1 MIEIV
6 NRNPSGMFDAEEPW
20 VRLTEINDSLVI
32 QQATPVLGAIG
43 IKSFNLEYEG
53 NLLAIFRYSI
63 DEGLNW
69 SETLDLNLEN
79 LQRINLKRSH
89 WFMVEITL
97 VNQPYMMNQLELSG
111 NNLVLGPDGSPK
123 SLYVESNTTWT
134 VEESDQG
141 GDTPEPSSSNESF
154 FKAITFELEFNKPAI
169 PEFYKDFNYSKFIPY
184 YNHFCIDWTVNVM
197 RKLYQKGI
205 VPKYIERGSNLDWY
219 KSEQEDEAVI
229 LCDDRWEDEDYINF
243 WYFITYIN
251 ALRIWAVD
259 VLEDMLWNPRILHAW
274 LESKGLILGSDIH
287 MDELYY
293 LMTYFYDEMMRRGT
307 MSSFDRSRNL
317 SGEFAEAFVRGEFIR
332 LINGESTDEIV
343 RALIPSSEQGWVVGY
358 SSPCGYA
365 NTDYLVNFTKAWE
378 NKISDLSKYPLY
390 NGSNIAFDDNGAIII
405 RGGSDVYSGIG
416 LGDPDMRVPI
426 DPSKDYFFL
435 VRFSCEQPFDL
446 RTGCYVYNNVDDQIS
461 LEDLEG
467 NDQNYFI
474 DEKTFQGTNGDVLF
488 FGEVRSNGTFIRKG
502 QLDGVVNVLKFKD
515 NQTAFYAM
523 PFFVARSSSNLI
535 IKEVRFG
542 LLADR
547 DTYLLDVA
555 ELYLVVK
562 NNNPEYDRDSLK
574 DEISNKLLPIGV
586 YLTLDSIES
595 VNLSVEPIFISFPQ
609 SGGVEMVSLTLN
621 GDFEWSAQADHN
633 FFQINPSRGSG
644 SSVIRV
650 IAEENLSKET
660 LIDHINVRSGTS
672 TVTVIATQEA
682 MRLVFELTSTQDI
695 VVSSEGSSFRI
706 SGTSNCEGIK
716 INSIPDWVEI
726 SELRVNGE
734 AVSGWD
740 GNESYQIEGDP
751 GAEGPYSFELELQA
765 SENLD
770 TAMRNATISLSGWNG
785 SQEIRQQSVRIIQW
799 GASSINVSPLQVTIP
814 SSGDSQE
821 VTIETTGSWTAF
833 EI

>member
-32 QQATPVLGAIG
+32 QQATPVLGAVR

-53 NLLAIFRYSI
+53 DLLATFRYSV

-79 LQRINLKRSH
+79 LQKIDLKRSH

-97 VNQPYMMNQLELSG
+97 VNQPYIMNRLELSG
-111 NNLVLGPDGSPK
+111 NNLVLGPDGSSK

-134 VEESDQG
+134 IEESDQG

-205 VPKYIERGSNLDWY
+205 VPKFIERN
-219 KSEQEDEAVI
+219 
-229 LCDDRWEDEDYINF
+229 DDVAWEDEDYINF

-259 VLEDMLWNPRILHAW
+259 VFEDMLWNPRILHAW

-293 LMTYFYDEMMRRGT
+293 LMTYFYDEIMRRGT

-343 RALIPSSEQGWVVGY
+343 RALIPSSEQGWLVGY

-390 NGSNIAFDDNGAIII
+390 NGSNIIFDDNNAIII

-435 VRFSCEQPFDL
+435 VRFSCEQSFDL

-467 NDQNYFI
+467 NDQNYFV

-502 QLDGVVNVLKFKD
+502 QLDGIANVLKFKD

-547 DTYLLDVA
+547 DTYLSDIA
-555 ELYLVVK
+555 ELYLIVK
-562 NNNPEYDRDSLK
+562 NNNPEYNRDSLK
-574 DEISNKLLPIGV
+574 NEISNKLLPIGV

-595 VNLSVEPIFISFPQ
+595 VNLSIEPTFISFPQ
-609 SGGVEMVSLTLN
+609 SGGVEMISLTLN
-621 GDFEWSAQADHN
+621 GDFEWGAQDDYN
-633 FFQINPSRGSG
+633 FFQISPSRGSG

-650 IAEENLSKET
+650 MAEENLSKET
-660 LIDHINVRSGTS
+660 LIDHISVRSGTS

-682 MRLVFELTSTQDI
+682 MSPVFELASIQDI

-716 INSIPDWVEI
+716 ISSIPNWVEI
-726 SELRVNGE
+726 LELRVNGE
-734 AVSGWD
+734 VVSGWD
-740 GNESYQIEGDP
+740 GDESYQIEGDP
-751 GAEGPYSFELELQA
+751 GAEKPYSFELELQA

-770 TAMRNATISLSGWNG
+770 TAMRNATISLSGWNS
-785 SQEIRQQSVRIIQW
+785 SQEIGQQSVKIIQW

>member
-32 QQATPVLGAIG
+32 QQATPVLGAVG

-53 NLLAIFRYSI
+53 NLLATFRYSV

-79 LQRINLKRSH
+79 LQKIDLKRSH

-97 VNQPYMMNQLELSG
+97 VNQPYVMNRLELSG
-111 NNLVLGPDGSPK
+111 NNLVLGPDGSSK

-205 VPKYIERGSNLDWY
+205 VPKFIERN
-219 KSEQEDEAVI
+219 
-229 LCDDRWEDEDYINF
+229 DDMAWEDEDYINF

-251 ALRIWAVD
+251 ALRIWEVD

-390 NGSNIAFDDNGAIII
+390 NGSNITFDDNGAIII

-467 NDQNYFI
+467 NDQNYFV

-502 QLDGVVNVLKFKD
+502 QLDGIANVLKFKD

-535 IKEVRFG
+535 VKEVRFG

-562 NNNPEYDRDSLK
+562 NNNLEYDKDSLK

-586 YLTLDSIES
+586 YLALDSIES
-595 VNLSVEPIFISFPQ
+595 VNLSVEPTFISFPQ
-609 SGGVEMVSLTLN
+609 SGGVEMISLTLN
-621 GDFEWSAQADHN
+621 GDFEWNAQADHN
-633 FFQINPSRGSG
+633 FFQISPSRGSG

-672 TVTVIATQEA
+672 TVIVIATQEA
-682 MRLVFELTSTQDI
+682 MSLVFELASTQDI
-695 VVSSEGSSFRI
+695 VVSSEGALFRI

-716 INSIPDWVEI
+716 INSIPNWVEI
-726 SELRVNGE
+726 LELRVNGE
-734 AVSGWD
+734 VVSGWD
-740 GNESYQIEGDP
+740 GDESYQIEGDP
-751 GAEGPYSFELELQA
+751 GAEKPYSFELELQA

-770 TAMRNATISLSGWNG
+770 TAMRNATISLSGWNS
-785 SQEIRQQSVRIIQW
+785 SQEIRQQSVKIIQW
-799 GASSINVSPLQVTIP
+799 GASSINVSPLQVIIP

-821 VTIETTGSWTAF
+821 VTIETTGNWTAF

>member
-53 NLLAIFRYSI
+53 DLLATFRYSV

-79 LQRINLKRSH
+79 LQGIDLKRSH

-97 VNQPYMMNQLELSG
+97 VNQPYIMNQLELSG

-123 SLYVESNTTWT
+123 SLYIESNTTWT

-205 VPKYIERGSNLDWY
+205 VPKFIERN
-219 KSEQEDEAVI
+219 
-229 LCDDRWEDEDYINF
+229 DDVAWEDEDYINF

-332 LINGESTDEIV
+332 LINGEATDEIV

-378 NKISDLSKYPLY
+378 NKISDLSKYPVY
-390 NGSNIAFDDNGAIII
+390 NGSNITFDDNGAIII

-416 LGDPDMRVPI
+416 LGDPDMRVSI
-426 DPSKDYFFL
+426 DLSKDYFFL

-446 RTGCYVYNNVDDQIS
+446 RAGCYVYNNVDDQIS

-502 QLDGVVNVLKFKD
+502 QLDGVANVLKFKD

-547 DTYLLDVA
+547 GTYLLDVA

-595 VNLSVEPIFISFPQ
+595 VNLSVEPVVISFPQ

-621 GDFEWSAQADHN
+621 GDFEWSAQTDHN
-633 FFQINPSRGSG
+633 FFQIKPSRGSG

-660 LIDHINVRSGTS
+660 FIDHINVRSGTS

-682 MRLVFELTSTQDI
+682 MSLVFELTSTQDI
-695 VVSSEGSSFRI
+695 AVSSEGSLFRI

-716 INSIPDWVEI
+716 INSIPDWIEI
-726 SELRVNGE
+726 SELRVNG
-734 AVSGWD
+734 AVVSGWD
-740 GNESYQIEGDP
+740 GDESYQIEGDP
-751 GAEGPYSFELELQA
+751 GAEKPYSFELELQA

-770 TAMRNATISLSGWNG
+770 ASMRNVTISLSGWNG

-821 VTIETTGSWTAF
+821 VTIETTGSWKAF

>member
-53 NLLAIFRYSI
+53 NLLATFRYSV

-79 LQRINLKRSH
+79 LQRIDLKRSH

-97 VNQPYMMNQLELSG
+97 VNQPYMMNRLELSG

-134 VEESDQG
+134 VEGSDQG

-184 YNHFCIDWTVNVM
+184 YNHFCIDWTVNIM

-205 VPKYIERGSNLDWY
+205 VPKFIERN
-219 KSEQEDEAVI
+219 
-229 LCDDRWEDEDYINF
+229 DDVAWEDEDYINF

-358 SSPCGYA
+358 SSPCGYV

-390 NGSNIAFDDNGAIII
+390 NGSNITFDDNGAIII

-416 LGDPDMRVPI
+416 LGDPDMRVSI

-502 QLDGVVNVLKFKD
+502 QLDGVANVLKFKD

-555 ELYLVVK
+555 ELHLVVK

-621 GDFEWSAQADHN
+621 GDFEWSAQADYD

-650 IAEENLSKET
+650 IAEENLSKEI

-672 TVTVIATQEA
+672 TVTVIVTQEA
-682 MRLVFELTSTQDI
+682 MSLVFELTSTQDI
-695 VVSSEGSSFRI
+695 VVSSEGSLFRI

-716 INSIPDWVEI
+716 INSIPDWIEI

-751 GAEGPYSFELELQA
+751 GAERPYSFELELQA
-765 SENLD
+765 LENLD
-770 TAMRNATISLSGWNG
+770 TSMRNATISLSGWNG

-821 VTIETTGSWTAF
+821 VTIEITGSWTAF

>member
-6 NRNPSGMFDAEEPW
+6 NRNPSGMFDVEEPW

-53 NLLAIFRYSI
+53 NLLATFRYSA

-79 LQRINLKRSH
+79 LQRIDLKRSH

-97 VNQPYMMNQLELSG
+97 VNQP
-111 NNLVLGPDGSPK
+111 
-123 SLYVESNTTWT
+123 
-134 VEESDQG
+134 
-141 GDTPEPSSSNESF
+141 SSSDESF

-205 VPKYIERGSNLDWY
+205 VPKFIERN
-219 KSEQEDEAVI
+219 
-229 LCDDRWEDEDYINF
+229 DDVAWEDEDYINF

-274 LESKGLILGSDIH
+274 LKSKGLILGSDIH

-307 MSSFDRSRNL
+307 MSSFNRSRNL

-358 SSPCGYA
+358 SSPCGYV

-378 NKISDLSKYPLY
+378 NKISDFSKYPLY
-390 NGSNIAFDDNGAIII
+390 NGSNITFDDNSLIII
-405 RGGSDVYSGIG
+405 RGGSDVYSGVG

-474 DEKTFQGTNGDVLF
+474 DEKTFQGTNGDVMF

-502 QLDGVVNVLKFKD
+502 QLDGVANVLKFKD

-523 PFFVARSSSNLI
+523 PFFVARSLSNLI

-555 ELYLVVK
+555 ELHLVVK

-633 FFQINPSRGSG
+633 FFQINPSGGSG

-660 LIDHINVRSGTS
+660 LIDHINVRSGSS

-682 MRLVFELTSTQDI
+682 MSLVFELTSTQDI

-751 GAEGPYSFELELQA
+751 GAERPYSFELELLA

-814 SSGDSQE
+814 SSGESQE
-821 VTIETTGSWTAF
+821 VTIETTGSWTVF